1 MFYGITAASFCQSLQ
16 KYLLAGAAVLKY
28 KQLLTLMT
36 EAHMENLTVNFQ
48 LPAAAVFVPLML
60 DDGHGDYNR
69 SYEQYE
75 NNDIDYAD
83 YSTDHRDN
91 NYRNFEKKT

>member
-1 MFYGITAASFCQSLQ
+1 
-16 KYLLAGAAVLKY
+16 
-28 KQLLTLMT
+28 
-36 EAHMENLTVNFQ
+36 MENLTVNFQ
-48 LPAAAVFVPLML
+48 LPAAAVFVPLLL

-69 SYEQYE
+69 SYEQCE

-91 NYRNFEKKT
+91 NYRNFEKKKRKKTQKEIVADILKRWD

>member
-1 MFYGITAASFCQSLQ
+1 
-16 KYLLAGAAVLKY
+16 
-28 KQLLTLMT
+28 
-36 EAHMENLTVNFQ
+36 MENLTVNFQ
-48 LPAAAVFVPLML
+48 RLPLQFLSLLML

-91 NYRNFEKKT
+91 NYRNFEKKKRKKTQKEIVADILKRWD

>member
-1 MFYGITAASFCQSLQ
+1 
-16 KYLLAGAAVLKY
+16 
-28 KQLLTLMT
+28 
-36 EAHMENLTVNFQ
+36 MENLTVNFQ
-48 LPAAAVFVPLML
+48 LPAAAVFVPLLL

-91 NYRNFEKKT
+91 NYRNFAKRNRRRYFKTLGLSTTKPLNYKS

>member
-1 MFYGITAASFCQSLQ
+1 
-16 KYLLAGAAVLKY
+16 
-28 KQLLTLMT
+28 MT

-48 LPAAAVFVPLML
+48 LPAAAVFIPLLL

-75 NNDIDYAD
+75 NNDIDYA
-83 YSTDHRDN
+83 
-91 NYRNFEKKT
+91 NFEKKKRKKTQKEIVADILKRWD

>member
-1 MFYGITAASFCQSLQ
+1 
-16 KYLLAGAAVLKY
+16 
-28 KQLLTLMT
+28 MT
-36 EAHMENLTVNFQ
+36 EGCMENIMTNFK
-48 LPAAAVFVPLML
+48 LPAADGFVPLLL

-75 NNDIDYAD
+75 HNDIDYAD

-91 NYRNFEKKT
+91 NYRNFEKKKRKKTDKEIVADILKRWD

>member
-1 MFYGITAASFCQSLQ
+1 
-16 KYLLAGAAVLKY
+16 
-28 KQLLTLMT
+28 
-36 EAHMENLTVNFQ
+36 MENLTVNFQ

-75 NNDIDYAD
+75 NNDTD

-91 NYRNFEKKT
+91 NYRNFEKKKRKKTQKEIVADILKRWD

>member
-1 MFYGITAASFCQSLQ
+1 
-16 KYLLAGAAVLKY
+16 
-28 KQLLTLMT
+28 
-36 EAHMENLTVNFQ
+36 MENLTVNFQ

-75 NNDIDYAD
+75 NNDIKR
-83 YSTDHRDN
+83 H
-91 NYRNFEKKT
+91 KKKSSPIF

>member
-1 MFYGITAASFCQSLQ
+1 
-16 KYLLAGAAVLKY
+16 
-28 KQLLTLMT
+28 
-36 EAHMENLTVNFQ
+36 MENLTVNFQ
-48 LPAAAVFVPLML
+48 LPAAAVFIPLLL

-75 NNDIDYAD
+75 NNNIDYED

-91 NYRNFEKKT
+91 N

>member
-1 MFYGITAASFCQSLQ
+1 
-16 KYLLAGAAVLKY
+16 
-28 KQLLTLMT
+28 
-36 EAHMENLTVNFQ
+36 MENLTVNFQ

-75 NNDIDYAD
+75 NNDIDY
-83 YSTDHRDN
+83 STDHRDN
-91 NYRNFEKKT
+91 NYRNFEKKKRKKTQKEIVADILKRWD